1 MTFTPFQ
8 FGLAT
13 KVSLALIF
21 VVGLGACGN
30 SSSVNGETGDGS
42 PPPVI
47 ITPPAPP
54 PAVRI
59 EDSFGARFGAIF
71 RSPADGEPVDPVQ
84 ADISIPNDPTLEP
97 LKLRP

>member
-1 MTFTPFQ
+1 MTSTPFQ

>member
-1 MTFTPFQ
+1 MTSKPFQ
-8 FGLAT
+8 FGLAA
-13 KVSLALIF
+13 KASLALIF